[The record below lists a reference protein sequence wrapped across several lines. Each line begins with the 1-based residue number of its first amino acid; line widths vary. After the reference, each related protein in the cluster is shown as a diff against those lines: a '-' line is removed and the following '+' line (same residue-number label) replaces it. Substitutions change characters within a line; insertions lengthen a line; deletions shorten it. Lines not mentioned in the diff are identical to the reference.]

1 MNRRLLVSFAILILM
16 AIAGCG
22 RSVAPA
28 PGGDEA
34 ALRAALEKYL
44 AERTGLNLPA
54 MDIVFEDVKVEGDT
68 AHAQVEFRTK
78 DGQGAMQMGYA
89 FERKDGV
96 WSVKGA
102 EASGISTGHPVPG
115 AAAPTPDS
123 GQLPAGHPPIAQPE
137 KSQPPKRP

>member
-1 MNRRLLVSFAILILM
+1 MNRRVLVPLAILL
-16 AIAGCG
+16 AIAVGGCG
-22 RSVAPA
+22 RSQAPA

-44 AERTGLNLPA
+44 SERTGLNLPA

-68 AHAQVEFRTK
+68 AHARVEFRTK

-89 FERKDGV
+89 FERKGGV

-102 EASGISTGHPVPG
+102 EASGMSTGHPVPG
-115 AAAPTPDS
+115 GAPAAGS
-123 GQLPAGHPPIAQPE
+123 GQLPAGHPPVTQPDT
-137 KSQPPKRP
+137 PPPAKRP

>member
-1 MNRRLLVSFAILILM
+1 MNRRLFVSLAILVAI

-22 RSVAPA
+22 RSQAPA
-28 PGGDEA
+28 PGGDEV
-34 ALRAALEKYL
+34 ALRAALENYL
-44 AERTGLNLPA
+44 SERTGLNLPA

-96 WSVKGA
+96 WTVKGA
-102 EASGISTGHPVPG
+102 EASGMSTGHPVPG
-115 AAAPTPDS
+115 AAPAPDS

-137 KSQPPKRP
+137 KAQPSKRP